1 MAANPPMRVIVRL
14 PYNRPEDP
22 PPDPPRVRPS
32 QRVPCM
38 HTDHIR
44 KSRLNG
50 QRRRNKCSGRLST
63 STAQSRVQLRTVSTH
78 RLVRP
83 YTPGLIL
90 HAGEGLAAH
99 LQVPVP
105 YLIHRTR
112 TRFEEGLR
120 GLQGIRT
127 ISTPTVPAP
136 FSPASQHPPPP
147 SGNEYFPRLPEGI
160 PRRLSNSG
168 GGRPLG
174 VRARLSSLGSLRARR
189 GSVVRHAG
197 QRQSILGQ
205 VASGSGGTTAKKVS
219 SSSTLTL
226 QGPRR
231 SRGSDHRP
239 LTPAALE
246 ADADADGLGDDEG
259 SDEDEA
265 ARKEE
270 EDEREAEA
278 RELERK
284 LEKLQLMMTT
294 DALGLV
300 ASPAAIRERE
310 KGKQVK
316 DRGRAR
322 PLESS
327 TASLSSAPQSASR
340 SQQSLSSL
348 SSRGSPQ
355 GSIPS
360 IPSSPPRAETQH
372 ARRYSYAEPRVPYAQ
387 RQDESLSPTSSSPR
401 MVSPI
406 PRHLSPP
413 GQSHSPPAL
422 SSTRAVGQTYMGRT
436 PRSNGGQ
443 GWRVDVGVPTNG
455 RVSSQGSDTSS
466 FSDLSGTYIYPSIA
480 HFIES
485 FAESI
490 ADASLTASALES
502 ALSSNIRGNGSR
514 L

>member
-22 PPDPPRVRPS
+22 PPDPPRVEWTAEKEQMLWEVVDKYS
-32 QRVPCM
+32 AIKGAT
-38 HTDHIR
+38 TDW
-44 KSRLNG
+44 
-50 QRRRNKCSGRLST
+50 
-63 STAQSRVQLRTVSTH
+63 
-78 RLVRP
+78 
-83 YTPGLIL
+83 
-90 HAGEGLAAH
+90 EGLAAH

-466 FSDLSGTYIYPSIA
+466 FSDLS
-480 HFIES
+480 
-485 FAESI
+485 ESI

-514 L
+514 LSSFARSHLTGRRGVR

>member
-1 MAANPPMRVIVRL
+1 M
-14 PYNRPEDP
+14 
-22 PPDPPRVRPS
+22 
-32 QRVPCM
+32 
-38 HTDHIR
+38 
-44 KSRLNG
+44 
-50 QRRRNKCSGRLST
+50 
-63 STAQSRVQLRTVSTH
+63 
-78 RLVRP
+78 
-83 YTPGLIL
+83 

-105 YLIHRTR
+105 YLIYRTR

-120 GLQGIRT
+120 GLQGIRSV
-127 ISTPTVPAP
+127 STPTVPAP
-136 FSPASQHPPPP
+136 FSPAIQHPTPP
-147 SGNEYFPRLPEGI
+147 SGNEYFPRISDGAL
-160 PRRLSNSG
+160 RRLSSSG

-189 GSVVRHAG
+189 GSLVRHVG
-197 QRQSILGQ
+197 QRQSVLGQ
-205 VASGSGGTTAKKVS
+205 GQTASGSGGTAAKKVS
-219 SSSTLTL
+219 SSSILTL

-231 SRGSDHRP
+231 SRESDHHP
-239 LTPAALE
+239 LTPAASE
-246 ADADADGLGDDEG
+246 ADTDADALGDDEE

-278 RELERK
+278 RELEQK
-284 LEKLQLMMTT
+284 LEKLKLMMTT

-300 ASPAAIRERE
+300 ASPTVMQRRE
-310 KGKQVK
+310 KTQ

-322 PLESS
+322 PLASS

-372 ARRYSYAEPRVPYAQ
+372 ARRYSYAEARVPYAQ

-413 GQSHSPPAL
+413 GQSHSPPAP
-422 SSTRAVGQTYMGRT
+422 SPNRSVGQTYVGRA
-436 PRSNGGQ
+436 PRNNGGQ
-443 GWRVDVGVPTNG
+443 GWRMDVGVPVNG
-455 RVSSQGSDTSS
+455 RVSSQGSEASS
-466 FSDLSGTYIYPSIA
+466 FSDLSGACLRPCIVVLVVET
-480 HFIES
+480 FV
-485 FAESI
+485 
-490 ADASLTASALES
+490 DASLSASALES
-502 ALSSNIRGNGSR
+502 ALSSNIRGNTPSR